1 MPDGDDIRHAL
12 DLAVAEATSAGSE
25 AVEPLHLLIGV
36 LRLGDGIV
44 EQAVA
49 ACGID
54 PVRLRRHLRGYARR
68 TVRPTAGGP
77 LRVSRRAERILERAE
92 RGGARS
98 PASAI
103 ACALLDP
110 IDAGVGHA
118 LQIEGID
125 AGLLVRALS
134 PGRVLTRGRTA
145 VIPGRSA
152 ARRTMRLEVADLE
165 AALQRRVVGQDHAV
179 ATVASVVAPALA
191 GARRVNRARAS
202 LLLVGPGDVG
212 RSSVA
217 RALSAHLHG
226 DPRRLVR
233 VRAGEHGWVSSL
245 AAAVAAMPRSVV
257 YVDDLEA
264 LSPDERSPVVSML
277 SEGGIRRGAGSPV
290 SLEDAIVLIGT
301 SAGCDPGGS
310 ISPGEV
316 RRRLV
321 AELGDDL
328 VNAVDRIVLFQQL
341 AVDDI
346 REIAAKW
353 LDAVVIE
360 TRRRDGIV
368 IDVQPHAV
376 DALAEIGVRQ
386 GEGPCAMRRS
396 VAQSIVRPLRAA
408 IESGA
413 LRRGDSVRIVEG
425 SDGPILADAVINP
438 GPEEPAT

>member
-77 LRVSRRAERILERAE
+77 LRVSLRAERILERAG
-92 RGGARS
+92 RGGTRS

-110 IDAGVGHA
+110 IDAGVGNA
-118 LQIEGID
+118 LRIEGID
-125 AGLLVRALS
+125 AGQLIRALA
-134 PGRVLTRGRTA
+134 PGRGLTRGRTA
-145 VIPGRSA
+145 VVTGRPA
-152 ARRTMRLEVADLE
+152 ARRSMRPEISDLE
-165 AALQRRVVGQDHAV
+165 AALRRRVVGQDHAV
-179 ATVASVVAPALA
+179 ATVAGVVAPALA
-191 GARRVNRARAS
+191 GARRPNRPRAS

-233 VRAGEHGWVSSL
+233 VRAGESGWVNSL

-257 YVDDLEA
+257 YLDDLEA
-264 LSPDERSPVVSML
+264 LGPDDRAPVVSML
-277 SEGGIRRGAGSPV
+277 SEGGIRRETGAPV
-290 SLEDAIVLIGT
+290 SLEDAVFLIGT
-301 SAGCDPGGS
+301 KAGCDAGGS
-310 ISPGEV
+310 PSPGDV

-328 VNAVDRIVLFQQL
+328 VKAVDRIVLFQLL

-353 LDAVVIE
+353 LDAVVVE

-376 DALAEIGVRQ
+376 DALAEIGVRP
-386 GEGPCAMRRS
+386 GEGPCAMRRC
-396 VAQSIVRPLRAA
+396 VALSIVRPLRSA

-413 LRRGDSVRIVEG
+413 LRRGEAIRIVEG
-425 SDGPILADAVINP
+425 PDGPMLADASQTSR
-438 GPEEPAT
+438 PEETAS